1 MRKRNHPCFDPEQAE
16 VLCYC
21 RRCARE
27 IYFTAD
33 GVRLG
38 AHMLCA
44 DCVRQL
50 RREVNGWH

>member
-1 MRKRNHPCFDPEQAE
+1 MQKRFYRAIDPQQAQ

-27 IYFTAD
+27 IYFSTD

-38 AHMLCA
+38 VHMLCA

-50 RREVNGWH
+50 QREVRQCV

>member
-1 MRKRNHPCFDPEQAE
+1 MRKRNHPCFDPQQAE